1 MHSSFLRLASAGL
14 MIFVSARSNVAQ
26 TQCSATLSVATDV
39 ANELQSKYYD
49 PSSGLYNG
57 GSTWTDANAVE
68 DLHDLML
75 AANVNT
81 WAIAGNTSHIGRAA
95 LDSSTDWTSFIAGSY
110 DDAQW
115 IILGLW
121 KIADYKSH
129 VGQDAG
135 PFNDAASKVYDIIAG
150 QWDTT
155 NLWWSSDHTYKN
167 AITNEL
173 FLLTSAE
180 GYLRNGNQDYLKN
193 AQATWDW
200 LKNSGMRNSQGLWND
215 GLDFNT
221 CQNNNQT
228 TWTYNQG
235 VIASGLGALYTT
247 TKDQTL
253 LQEAETT
260 LDATLKYLTVNQI
273 LKESCDDA
281 AGSSSSCGP
290 DGQLFKACF
299 FLGAIILTIPL
310 KHIRG
315 HLILGTLDQACAVL
329 PRLGRSAAQEK
340 YSSALGQQASGVYHY
355 GKNSVN
361 DVGTIWY
368 APNHGGS
375 NFTPKS
381 STSGLEALVAAAKHA
396 FNFVMWFMPSVLLSS
411 RLGLA
416 GLFIAFPAVYV
427 IPYHVAALRTLLI
440 HITVF

>member
-1 MHSSFLRLASAGL
+1 MHSSFLRLVSAGL
-14 MIFVSARSNVAQ
+14 LILVLARSNVAQ

-68 DLHDLML
+68 DLHNLML

-155 NLWWSSDHTYKN
+155 NCGGGVWWSSDHTYKN

-193 AQATWDW
+193 AQA
-200 LKNSGMRNSQGLWND
+200 
-215 GLDFNT
+215 
-221 CQNNNQT
+221 
-228 TWTYNQG
+228 G
-235 VIASGLGALYTT
+235 VIASGLGALYAT

-290 DGQLFKACF
+290 DGQLFKG
-299 FLGAIILTIPL
+299 LWT
-310 KHIRG
+310 KHVQYY
-315 HLILGTLDQACAVL
+315 LDWA
-329 PRLGRSAAQEK
+329 GSAAQEK

-355 GKNSVN
+355 GKNSAN

-368 APNHGGS
+368 APNQGGS

-396 FNFVMWFMPSVLLSS
+396 FTH
-411 RLGLA
+411 R
-416 GLFIAFPAVYV
+416 
-427 IPYHVAALRTLLI
+427 HVVHA
-440 HITVF
+440 